1 MWSGAWQAYRLRLKR
16 RRLLWRALRARHAL
30 TPIADRSRAIRR
42 GDILAFATV
51 RNESARLGAF
61 LDHYRRLGVA
71 HFLFVDN
78 DSTDG
83 GAEHLAAQPDVS
95 VWRSGASYRAAR
107 FGMDWINWLLMR
119 HGAGHWC
126 LTVDADEL
134 LVYPGHD
141 SQPLPALTAWLDGAG
156 VPAMAALMLDLYP
169 RGALSRAA
177 SPHRGNSG
185 GDSGADPSADPS
197 ADPGADPVAALG
209 WFDAWGYDWCYL
221 PRHRAISIRG
231 GVRQRVFFA
240 DRPELAPHLHKTPLV
255 RWRRSYAYL
264 SSTHV
269 LLPRQLN
276 VGFDARLERP
286 TGVLLHTKFLP
297 EILAKSA
304 EDRLRREHFTH
315 AERYDDYY
323 RDILDDPDLWSPE
336 AQRYEG
342 WRQLAQLGLMQG
354 GRWAG
359 AGSGVESGAQ
369 TGVT

>member
-1 MWSGAWQAYRLRLKR
+1 MSGAWQGYRLRLKR

-30 TPIADRSRAIRR
+30 TPLADRSRAIRP
-42 GDILAFATV
+42 GGILVFAAI
-51 RNESARLGAF
+51 RNEAARLDAF
-61 LDHYRRLGVA
+61 LAHYRSLGVA

-95 VWRSGASYRAAR
+95 VWRTGASYRAAR

-134 LVYPGHD
+134 LVYPDHD
-141 SQPLPALTAWLDGAG
+141 RRTLPALTDWLDRAG

-169 RGALSRAA
+169 RGPLSQARAA
-177 SPHRGNSG
+177 PDR
-185 GDSGADPSADPS
+185 
-197 ADPGADPVAALG
+197 DPVAALG
-209 WFDAWGYDWCYL
+209 WFDAFGYDWRYL

-240 DRPELAPHLHKTPLV
+240 DRPDLSPHLHKTPLV
-255 RWRRSYAYL
+255 RWRRGYAYL

-269 LLPRQLN
+269 ALPRQLN
-276 VGFDARLERP
+276 AGFDARLERP
-286 TGVLLHTKFLP
+286 SGVLLHTKFLP
-297 EILAKSA
+297 EILEKSA

-315 AERYDDYY
+315 AERYDGYY
-323 RDILDDPDLWSPE
+323 RDILEDPDLWTPE
-336 AQRYEG
+336 SRRYAD
-342 WRQLAQLGLMQG
+342 WRQLVALGLMQG

-359 AGSGVESGAQ
+359 DAPAAADGAATQ
-369 TGVT
+369 DIGGRARVT